1 MLKIG
6 HRGAKG
12 YVAENTLASFAKAI
26 ELKVDAI
33 ELDVHLSSDGEI
45 MVIHDET
52 LNRTTTKTGF
62 VSDYSAS
69 ELKKLGIPILE
80 EVLLFLNRRCVINI
94 EIKEATATPKVL
106 QLIEKWVTKEHWK
119 FEQFQISSFIWETLE
134 EVSQYCQSEKKE
146 IPIGVLT
153 EASIEKALAFAIQI
167 KAHSINPCFKLLNSE
182 NVNLL
187 HANGFKIF
195 AWTVNTPE
203 DLIFVKSLNVD
214 GIISDFPDRI

>member
-12 YVAENTLASFAKAI
+12 YKPENTLASFAKAI
-26 ELKVDAI
+26 ELYVDAI

-69 ELKKLGIPILE
+69 ELKKLGIPTLE
-80 EVLLFLNRRCVINI
+80 EVILLVNRRCVINI

-106 QLIEKWVTKEHWK
+106 QLIEKSVNEQHWK
-119 FEQFQISSFIWETLE
+119 YIQFQISSFNWEALSM
-134 EVSQYCQSEKKE
+134 VSKINSK
-146 IPIGVLT
+146 IAIGVLA

-167 KAHSINPCFKLLNSE
+167 KAHSINPYFKLLNSE
-182 NVNLL
+182 NVNLI
-187 HANGFKIF
+187 HSNGFKIYT
-195 AWTVNTPE
+195 WTVNTPE
-203 DLIFVKSLNVD
+203 DLIFVKSLKVN

>member
-12 YVAENTLASFAKAI
+12 YKPENTLASFAKAI
-26 ELKVDAI
+26 ELNVDAI

-69 ELKKLGIPILE
+69 ELKRLGIPTLE
-80 EVLLFLNRRCVINI
+80 EVILLVNRRCVINI

-106 QLIEKWVTKEHWK
+106 QLIEKSVNEQHWK
-119 FEQFQISSFIWETLE
+119 YIQFQISSFNWEALSM
-134 EVSQYCQSEKKE
+134 VSKINSK
-146 IPIGVLT
+146 IAIGVLA

-167 KAHSINPCFKLLNSE
+167 KAHSINPYFKLLNSE
-182 NVNLL
+182 NVNLI
-187 HANGFKIF
+187 HSNGFKIYT
-195 AWTVNTPE
+195 WTVNTPE
-203 DLIFVKSLNVD
+203 DLIFVKSLKVD

>member
-12 YVAENTLASFAKAI
+12 YKPENTLASFAKAI
-26 ELKVDAI
+26 ELNVDAI

-69 ELKKLGIPILE
+69 ELKSLGIPTLE
-80 EVLLFLNRRCVINI
+80 EVIILVDKRCIINI

-106 QLIEKWVTKEHWK
+106 RLIEKYVNKKNWNYQ
-119 FEQFQISSFIWETLE
+119 QFQISSFIWETLE
-134 EVSQYCQSEKKE
+134 EVSKLNSK
-146 IPIGVLT
+146 ISLGVLT

-167 KAHSINPCFKLLNSE
+167 KAHSINPYFKLLNSE
-182 NVNLL
+182 NVILI
-187 HANGFKIF
+187 HSNGFKIYT
-195 AWTVNTPE
+195 WTVNTPE
-203 DLIFVKSLNVD
+203 DLIFVKSLKVD

>member
-12 YVAENTLASFAKAI
+12 YKPENTLASFAKAI
-26 ELKVDAI
+26 ELYVDAI

-69 ELKKLGIPILE
+69 ELKKLGIPTLE
-80 EVLLFLNRRCVINI
+80 EVILLVNKRCVINI

-106 QLIEKWVTKEHWK
+106 QLIEKSVNEQHWK
-119 FEQFQISSFIWETLE
+119 YNQFQISSFNWEALSM
-134 EVSQYCQSEKKE
+134 VSKINSK
-146 IPIGVLT
+146 IAIGVLA

-167 KAHSINPCFKLLNSE
+167 KAHSINPYFKLLNSE
-182 NVNLL
+182 NVNLI
-187 HANGFKIF
+187 HSNGFKIYT
-195 AWTVNTPE
+195 WTVNTPE

>member
-12 YVAENTLASFAKAI
+12 YKPENTLASFAKAI
-26 ELKVDAI
+26 ELNVDAI

-69 ELKKLGIPILE
+69 ELKKLGIPTLE
-80 EVLLFLNRRCVINI
+80 EVILLVNKRCVINI

-106 QLIEKWVTKEHWK
+106 QLIEKSVNEQHWK
-119 FEQFQISSFIWETLE
+119 YNQFQISSFNWEALSM
-134 EVSQYCQSEKKE
+134 VSKINSK
-146 IPIGVLT
+146 IAIGVLA

-167 KAHSINPCFKLLNSE
+167 KAHSINPYIKLLNSE
-182 NVNLL
+182 NVNLI
-187 HANGFKIF
+187 HSNGFKIYT
-195 AWTVNTPE
+195 WTVNTPE
-203 DLIFVKSLNVD
+203 DLIFVKSLNVN

>member
-12 YVAENTLASFAKAI
+12 YKPENTLASFAKAI
-26 ELKVDAI
+26 ELNVDAI

-69 ELKKLGIPILE
+69 ELKKLGIPTLE
-80 EVLLFLNRRCVINI
+80 EVILLVNKRCVINI

-106 QLIEKWVTKEHWK
+106 QLIEKSVNEQHWK
-119 FEQFQISSFIWETLE
+119 YNQFQISSFNWEALSM
-134 EVSQYCQSEKKE
+134 VSKINSK
-146 IPIGVLT
+146 IAIGVLA

-167 KAHSINPCFKLLNSE
+167 KAHSINPYFKLLNSE
-182 NVNLL
+182 NVNLI
-187 HANGFKIF
+187 HSNGFKIYT
-195 AWTVNTPE
+195 WTVNTPE
-203 DLIFVKSLNVD
+203 DLIFVKSLNVN

>member
-12 YVAENTLASFAKAI
+12 YKPENTLASFAKAI
-26 ELKVDAI
+26 ELNVDAI

-69 ELKKLGIPILE
+69 ELKKLGIPTLE
-80 EVLLFLNRRCVINI
+80 EVILLVNKRCVINI

-106 QLIEKWVTKEHWK
+106 QLIEKSVNEQHWK
-119 FEQFQISSFIWETLE
+119 YIQFQISSFNWEALSM
-134 EVSQYCQSEKKE
+134 VSKINSK
-146 IPIGVLT
+146 IAIGVLA

-167 KAHSINPCFKLLNSE
+167 KAHSINPYYKLLNSE
-182 NVNLL
+182 NVNLI
-187 HANGFKIF
+187 HSNGFKIYT
-195 AWTVNTPE
+195 WTVNTPE

>member
-12 YVAENTLASFAKAI
+12 YKPENTLASFAKAI
-26 ELKVDAI
+26 ELNVDAI

-69 ELKKLGIPILE
+69 ELKKLGIPTLE
-80 EVLLFLNRRCVINI
+80 EVILLVNRRCVINI

-106 QLIEKWVTKEHWK
+106 QLIEKSLNEQHWK
-119 FEQFQISSFIWETLE
+119 YNQFQISSFNWEALSM
-134 EVSQYCQSEKKE
+134 VSKINSK
-146 IPIGVLT
+146 IAIGVLA

-167 KAHSINPCFKLLNSE
+167 KAHSINPYFKLLNSE
-182 NVNLL
+182 NVNLI
-187 HANGFKIF
+187 HSNGFKIYT
-195 AWTVNTPE
+195 WTVNTPE

>member
-12 YVAENTLASFAKAI
+12 YKPENTLASFAKAI
-26 ELKVDAI
+26 ELYVDAI

-69 ELKKLGIPILE
+69 ELKKLGIPTLE
-80 EVLLFLNRRCVINI
+80 EVILLVNRRCVINI

-106 QLIEKWVTKEHWK
+106 QLIEKWVTEQHWK
-119 FEQFQISSFIWETLE
+119 YIQFQISSFNWEALSM
-134 EVSQYCQSEKKE
+134 VSKINSK
-146 IPIGVLT
+146 IAIGVLA

-167 KAHSINPCFKLLNSE
+167 KAHSINPYFKLLNSE
-182 NVNLL
+182 NVNLI
-187 HANGFKIF
+187 HSNGFKIYT
-195 AWTVNTPE
+195 WTVNTPE

>member
-12 YVAENTLASFAKAI
+12 YKPENTLASFAKAI
-26 ELKVDAI
+26 ELKVDAV
-33 ELDVHLSSDGEI
+33 ELDVHVSSDGEI
-45 MVIHDET
+45 MVIHDAT
-52 LNRTTTKTGF
+52 VNRTTTKTGF

-69 ELKKLGIPILE
+69 ELKKLGIPTLE
-80 EVLLFLNRRCVINI
+80 QVLLFLNRRCVINI

-106 QLIEKWVTKEHWK
+106 QLIEKSVNEQHWK
-119 FEQFQISSFIWETLE
+119 YNQFQISSFNWEALSM
-134 EVSQYCQSEKKE
+134 VSKINSK
-146 IPIGVLT
+146 IAIGILA

-167 KAHSINPCFKLLNSE
+167 KAHSINPYFKLLNSE
-182 NVNLL
+182 NVNLI
-187 HANGFKIF
+187 HSNGFKIYT
-195 AWTVNTPE
+195 WTVNTPE

>member
-69 ELKKLGIPILE
+69 ELKKLGIPTLE
-80 EVLLFLNRRCVINI
+80 EVILLVNKRCVINI

-106 QLIEKWVTKEHWK
+106 QLIEKSVTEHHWNYQ
-119 FEQFQISSFIWETLE
+119 QFQISSFNWEALSM
-134 EVSQYCQSEKKE
+134 VSKINSK
-146 IPIGVLT
+146 IAIGVLA

-167 KAHSINPCFKLLNSE
+167 KAHSINPYHKLLNSE

-187 HANGFKIF
+187 HANGFKIYT
-195 AWTVNTPE
+195 WTVNTPE

>member
-12 YVAENTLASFAKAI
+12 YKPENTLASFAKAI
-26 ELKVDAI
+26 ELNVDAI

-69 ELKKLGIPILE
+69 KLKKLGIPTLE
-80 EVLLFLNRRCVINI
+80 EVILLVNRRCVINI

-106 QLIEKWVTKEHWK
+106 QLIEKSVNEQHWK
-119 FEQFQISSFIWETLE
+119 YNQFQISSFNWEALSM
-134 EVSQYCQSEKKE
+134 VSKINSK
-146 IPIGVLT
+146 IAIGVLA

-167 KAHSINPCFKLLNSE
+167 KAHSINPYFKLLNSE
-182 NVNLL
+182 NVNLI
-187 HANGFKIF
+187 HSNGFKIYT
-195 AWTVNTPE
+195 WTVNTPE
-203 DLIFVKSLNVD
+203 DLIFVKSLKVD

>member
-26 ELKVDAI
+26 ELKVDAV

-69 ELKKLGIPILE
+69 ELKKLGIPTLE
-80 EVLLFLNRRCVINI
+80 EVILLVNRRCVINI

-106 QLIEKWVTKEHWK
+106 QLIEKSVNEQHWNYQ
-119 FEQFQISSFIWETLE
+119 QFQISSFNWEALSM
-134 EVSQYCQSEKKE
+134 VSKINSK
-146 IPIGVLT
+146 IAIGVLT
-153 EASIEKALAFAIQI
+153 EASIEKALALAIQI
-167 KAHSINPCFKLLNSE
+167 KAHSINPYFKLLNSE
-182 NVNLL
+182 NVILI
-187 HANGFKIF
+187 HSNGFKIYT
-195 AWTVNTPE
+195 WTVNTPE

>member
-26 ELKVDAI
+26 ELKVDAV
-33 ELDVHLSSDGEI
+33 ELDVHVSSDGEI

-62 VSDYSAS
+62 VSDFSAS
-69 ELKKLGIPILE
+69 ELKKLGIPTLE
-80 EVLLFLNRRCVINI
+80 QVLLFLNRRCVINI

-106 QLIEKWVTKEHWK
+106 QLIEKWVTEQHWK
-119 FEQFQISSFIWETLE
+119 YNQFQISSFNWEALSM
-134 EVSQYCQSEKKE
+134 VSKINSK
-146 IPIGVLT
+146 IAIGVLA

-167 KAHSINPCFKLLNSE
+167 KAHSINPYFKLLNSE
-182 NVNLL
+182 NVNLI
-187 HANGFKIF
+187 HSNGFKIYT
-195 AWTVNTPE
+195 WTVNTPE
-203 DLIFVKSLNVD
+203 DLIFVKSLIVD

>member
-12 YVAENTLASFAKAI
+12 YKPENTLASFAKAI
-26 ELKVDAI
+26 ELNVDAI

-69 ELKKLGIPILE
+69 ELKKLGIPTLE
-80 EVLLFLNRRCVINI
+80 EVILLVNKRCVINI

-106 QLIEKWVTKEHWK
+106 QLIEKSVNEQHWK
-119 FEQFQISSFIWETLE
+119 YNQFQISSFNWEALSM
-134 EVSQYCQSEKKE
+134 VSKINSK
-146 IPIGVLT
+146 IAIGVLA

-167 KAHSINPCFKLLNSE
+167 KAHSINPYFKLLNSE
-182 NVNLL
+182 NVNLI
-187 HANGFKIF
+187 HSNGFKIYT
-195 AWTVNTPE
+195 WTVNTPE

>member
-12 YVAENTLASFAKAI
+12 YIAENSLASFAKAI

-33 ELDVHLSSDGEI
+33 ELDVHLSSDGKI
-45 MVIHDET
+45 MVIHDAT
-52 LNRTTTKTGF
+52 LNRTTSKTGF

-69 ELKKLGIPILE
+69 ELKQLGIPTLE
-80 EVLLFLNRRCVINI
+80 EVLLFLNKKCSINI
-94 EIKEATATPKVL
+94 EIKEAFATSKVL
-106 QLIEKWVTKEHWK
+106 QLIEKYVNEKHWNYQ
-119 FEQFQISSFIWETLE
+119 QFQISSFIWETLE
-134 EVSQYCQSEKKE
+134 EISKLNSK
-146 IPIGVLT
+146 ISLGVLT

-167 KAHSINPCFKLLNSE
+167 KAHSINPNYKLLNTE
-182 NVNLL
+182 NVNLI
-187 HANGFKIF
+187 HANGFKIYT
-195 AWTVNTPE
+195 WTVNTPE

>member
-12 YVAENTLASFAKAI
+12 YKPENTLASFAKAI
-26 ELKVDAI
+26 ELNVDAI

-69 ELKKLGIPILE
+69 ELKKLGIPTLE
-80 EVLLFLNRRCVINI
+80 EVILLVNRRCVINI

-106 QLIEKWVTKEHWK
+106 QLIEKWVTEQHWK
-119 FEQFQISSFIWETLE
+119 YIQFQISSFNWEALSM
-134 EVSQYCQSEKKE
+134 VSKINSK
-146 IPIGVLT
+146 IAIGVLA

-167 KAHSINPCFKLLNSE
+167 KAHSINPYFKLLNSE
-182 NVNLL
+182 NVNLI
-187 HANGFKIF
+187 HSNGFKIYT
-195 AWTVNTPE
+195 WTVNTPE

>member
-12 YVAENTLASFAKAI
+12 YKPENTLASFAKAI
-26 ELKVDAI
+26 ELNVDAI

-69 ELKKLGIPILE
+69 ELKRLGIPTLE
-80 EVLLFLNRRCVINI
+80 EVILLVNRRCVINI

-106 QLIEKWVTKEHWK
+106 QLIEKSVNEQHWNYQ
-119 FEQFQISSFIWETLE
+119 QFQISSFNWEALSM
-134 EVSQYCQSEKKE
+134 VSKINSK
-146 IPIGVLT
+146 IAIGVLA

-167 KAHSINPCFKLLNSE
+167 KAHSINPYFKLLNSE
-182 NVNLL
+182 NVNLI
-187 HANGFKIF
+187 HSNGFKIYT
-195 AWTVNTPE
+195 WTVNTPE

>member
-6 HRGAKG
+6 HRGANG
-12 YVAENTLASFAKAI
+12 YEAENTLASFAKAI
-26 ELKVDAI
+26 ELNVDAI

-69 ELKKLGIPILE
+69 ELKKLGIPTLE
-80 EVLLFLNRRCVINI
+80 QVLLFLNRRCVINI

-106 QLIEKWVTKEHWK
+106 QLIEKSVNEQHWK
-119 FEQFQISSFIWETLE
+119 YNQFQISSFNWEALSM
-134 EVSQYCQSEKKE
+134 VSKINSK
-146 IPIGVLT
+146 IAIGVLA

-167 KAHSINPCFKLLNSE
+167 KAHSINPYFKLLNSE
-182 NVNLL
+182 NVNLI
-187 HANGFKIF
+187 HSNGFKIYT
-195 AWTVNTPE
+195 WTVNTPE

>member
-12 YVAENTLASFAKAI
+12 YKPENTLASFAKAI
-26 ELKVDAI
+26 ELYVDAI

-69 ELKKLGIPILE
+69 ELKKLGIPTLE
-80 EVLLFLNRRCVINI
+80 EVILLVNRRCVINI

-106 QLIEKWVTKEHWK
+106 QLIEKSVNEQHWK
-119 FEQFQISSFIWETLE
+119 YNQFQISSFNWEALSM
-134 EVSQYCQSEKKE
+134 VSKINSK
-146 IPIGVLT
+146 IAIGVLA

-167 KAHSINPCFKLLNSE
+167 KAHSINPYFKLLNSE
-182 NVNLL
+182 NVNLI
-187 HANGFKIF
+187 HSNGFKIYT
-195 AWTVNTPE
+195 WTVNTPE

>member
-12 YVAENTLASFAKAI
+12 YKLENTLESFAKAI
-26 ELKVDAI
+26 ELNVDAI
-33 ELDVHLSSDGEI
+33 ELDVHVSSDGEI
-45 MVIHDET
+45 MVIHDTT

-69 ELKKLGIPILE
+69 ELKSLGIPTLE
-80 EVLLFLNRRCVINI
+80 EVIILVDKRCIINI

-106 QLIEKWVTKEHWK
+106 RLIEKYVNKKNWNYQ
-119 FEQFQISSFIWETLE
+119 QFQISSFIWETLE
-134 EVSQYCQSEKKE
+134 EVSKLNSK
-146 IPIGVLT
+146 ISLGVLT

-167 KAHSINPCFKLLNSE
+167 KAHSINPYYKLLNSE
-182 NVNLL
+182 NVNLI
-187 HANGFKIF
+187 HSNGFKIYT
-195 AWTVNTPE
+195 WTVNTPE
-203 DLIFVKSLNVD
+203 DLIFVKSLKVD

>member
-12 YVAENTLASFAKAI
+12 YKPENTLASFAKAI
-26 ELKVDAI
+26 ELNVDAI

-69 ELKKLGIPILE
+69 ELKSLGIPTLE
-80 EVLLFLNRRCVINI
+80 EVIILVNRRCVINI

-106 QLIEKWVTKEHWK
+106 QLIEKSVNEQHWK
-119 FEQFQISSFIWETLE
+119 YIQFQISSFNWEALSM
-134 EVSQYCQSEKKE
+134 VSKINSK
-146 IPIGVLT
+146 IAIGVLA

-167 KAHSINPCFKLLNSE
+167 KAHSINPYFKLLNSE
-182 NVNLL
+182 NVNLI
-187 HANGFKIF
+187 HSNGFKIYT
-195 AWTVNTPE
+195 WTVNTPE

>member
-12 YVAENTLASFAKAI
+12 YKPENTLASFAKAI
-26 ELKVDAI
+26 ELNVDAI

-69 ELKKLGIPILE
+69 ELKKLGIPTLE
-80 EVLLFLNRRCVINI
+80 EVILLVNRRCVINI

-106 QLIEKWVTKEHWK
+106 QLIEKSVNEQHWK
-119 FEQFQISSFIWETLE
+119 YNQFQISSFNWEALSM
-134 EVSQYCQSEKKE
+134 VSKINSK
-146 IPIGVLT
+146 IAIGVLA

-167 KAHSINPCFKLLNSE
+167 KAHSINPYFKLLNSE
-182 NVNLL
+182 NVNLI
-187 HANGFKIF
+187 HSNGFKIYT
-195 AWTVNTPE
+195 WTVNTPE
-203 DLIFVKSLNVD
+203 DLIFVKSLKVN

>member
-12 YVAENTLASFAKAI
+12 YKPENTLASFAKAI
-26 ELKVDAI
+26 ELNVDAI
-33 ELDVHLSSDGEI
+33 ELDVHLNSDGEI

-69 ELKKLGIPILE
+69 ELKKLGIPTLE
-80 EVLLFLNRRCVINI
+80 EVILLVNKRCVINI

-106 QLIEKWVTKEHWK
+106 QLIEKSVNEQHWK
-119 FEQFQISSFIWETLE
+119 YIQFQISSFNWEALSM
-134 EVSQYCQSEKKE
+134 VSIINSK
-146 IPIGVLT
+146 IAIGVLA

-167 KAHSINPCFKLLNSE
+167 KAHSINPYYKLLNSE
-182 NVNLL
+182 NVNLI
-187 HANGFKIF
+187 HSNGFKIYT
-195 AWTVNTPE
+195 WTVNTPE

>member
-12 YVAENTLASFAKAI
+12 YKPENTLASFAKAI
-26 ELKVDAI
+26 ELYVDAI

-69 ELKKLGIPILE
+69 ELKKLGIPTLE
-80 EVLLFLNRRCVINI
+80 EVILLVNRRCVINI

-106 QLIEKWVTKEHWK
+106 QLIEKWVTEQHWK
-119 FEQFQISSFIWETLE
+119 YIQFQISSFNWEALSM
-134 EVSQYCQSEKKE
+134 VSKINSK
-146 IPIGVLT
+146 IAIGVLA

-167 KAHSINPCFKLLNSE
+167 KAHSINPYFKLLNSE
-182 NVNLL
+182 NVNLI
-187 HANGFKIF
+187 HSNGFKIYT
-195 AWTVNTPE
+195 WTVNTPE
-203 DLIFVKSLNVD
+203 DLIFVKSLKVD

>member
-12 YVAENTLASFAKAI
+12 YKPENTLASFAKAI
-26 ELKVDAI
+26 ELYVDAI

-69 ELKKLGIPILE
+69 ELKELGIPTLE
-80 EVLLFLNRRCVINI
+80 EVILLVNRRCVINI

-106 QLIEKWVTKEHWK
+106 QLIEKSVNEQHWK
-119 FEQFQISSFIWETLE
+119 YIQFQISSFNWEALSM
-134 EVSQYCQSEKKE
+134 VSIINSK
-146 IPIGVLT
+146 IAIGVLA

-167 KAHSINPCFKLLNSE
+167 KAHSINPYYKLLNSE
-182 NVNLL
+182 NVNLI
-187 HANGFKIF
+187 HSNGFKIYT
-195 AWTVNTPE
+195 WTVNTTE
-203 DLIFVKSLNVD
+203 DLIFVKSLKVD

>member
-12 YVAENTLASFAKAI
+12 YKPENTLASFAKAI
-26 ELKVDAI
+26 ELNVDAI

-69 ELKKLGIPILE
+69 ELKRLGIPTLE
-80 EVLLFLNRRCVINI
+80 EVILLVNRRCVINI

-106 QLIEKWVTKEHWK
+106 QLIEKWVTEQHWK
-119 FEQFQISSFIWETLE
+119 YIQFQISSFNWEALSM
-134 EVSQYCQSEKKE
+134 VSKINSK
-146 IPIGVLT
+146 IAIGVLA

-167 KAHSINPCFKLLNSE
+167 KAHSINPYFKLLNSE
-182 NVNLL
+182 NVNLI
-187 HANGFKIF
+187 HSNGFKIYT
-195 AWTVNTPE
+195 WTVNTPE

>member
-26 ELKVDAI
+26 ELKVDAV

-69 ELKKLGIPILE
+69 ELKKLGIPTLE
-80 EVLLFLNRRCVINI
+80 EVILLVNRRCVINI

-106 QLIEKWVTKEHWK
+106 QLIEKSVNEQHWNYQ
-119 FEQFQISSFIWETLE
+119 QFQISSFNWEALSM
-134 EVSQYCQSEKKE
+134 VSKINSK
-146 IPIGVLT
+146 IAIGVLT
-153 EASIEKALAFAIQI
+153 EASIEKALALAIQI
-167 KAHSINPCFKLLNSE
+167 KAHSINPYFKLLNSE
-182 NVNLL
+182 NVILI
-187 HANGFKIF
+187 HSNGFKIYT
-195 AWTVNTPE
+195 WTVNTPE
-203 DLIFVKSLNVD
+203 DLIFVKSLIVD